1 MIGFKHYEK
10 SWTGMNVFSIP
21 EQYEFTP
28 ERNEYVP
35 TRNENISDRY
45 WNQEFGE
52 SKTTKNKNFFKE

>member
-21 EQYEFTP
+21 EQYELIP

-35 TRNENISDRY
+35 TQNENISDRY
-45 WNQEFGE
+45 WNLG
-52 SKTTKNKNFFKE
+52 KAKLLKNKNFFKE